1 MTALRK
7 LIAVEAKLFFRDPT
21 LWLTSL
27 LLPIGILI
35 ILGTVI
41 PQTPD
46 PELGG
51 LRILDV
57 FLSSLVVISLAT
69 LAFTTLAIRLATERE
84 KGVLRRLSTTPI
96 NPAALITAQLIIS
109 VTMAVVALMLLI
121 LVSHVAFAVPLP
133 QHALGFI
140 TAFLLGMAALFALS
154 LLVAAVAP
162 TARAGTALGGVVF
175 FVVMFVGGVYIPRVF
190 LPEFLQRLG
199 AYVPPGVQMLQD
211 AWLHGIAPQP
221 ISLIAMALIAVVAG
235 GAAARLF
242 RWE

>member
-1 MTALRK
+1 
-7 LIAVEAKLFFRDPT
+7 
-21 LWLTSL
+21 
-27 LLPIGILI
+27 
-35 ILGTVI
+35 
-41 PQTPD
+41 
-46 PELGG
+46 
-51 LRILDV
+51 
-57 FLSSLVVISLAT
+57 
-69 LAFTTLAIRLATERE
+69 
-84 KGVLRRLSTTPI
+84 
-96 NPAALITAQLIIS
+96 
-109 VTMAVVALMLLI
+109 
-121 LVSHVAFAVPLP
+121 VAFAVPLP

-162 TARAGTALGGVVF
+162 TARARTALGGVVF